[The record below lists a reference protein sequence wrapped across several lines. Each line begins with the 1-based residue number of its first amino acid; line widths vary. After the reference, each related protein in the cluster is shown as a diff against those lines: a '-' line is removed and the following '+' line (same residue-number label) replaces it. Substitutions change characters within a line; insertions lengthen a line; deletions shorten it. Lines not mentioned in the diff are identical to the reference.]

1 MSLENKRLWSGSEMF
16 VFQISVMIG
25 IRVGWTGVLVGM
37 QCKRRSKKVKVFFVC
52 LDSSHLWPPKCL
64 LPKRIAGLGVE
75 RGEKFAR

>member
-1 MSLENKRLWSGSEMF
+1 MSLENKRLWSGNEMF

-37 QCKRRSKKVKVFFVC
+37 QCKRRSKKVKGFFFC

-64 LPKRIAGLGVE
+64 LSKRIAGLGVE